1 MWDFLMWILVG
12 AVAGWIA
19 SIIMG
24 TNGQQG
30 LILNIIVGVIGA
42 AIGGWLVGLLG
53 WGPVDGFN
61 FWSIIVAV
69 LGAIVLLAIVRLF
82 TNRA

>member
-1 MWDFLMWILVG
+1 MWDFILWIVLG

-19 SIIMG
+19 SILMG

-30 LILNIIVGVIGA
+30 LLMNIIVGVIGA
-42 AIGGWLVGLLG
+42 ALGGWIVGFFG
-53 WGPVDGFN
+53 WGPADGFN
-61 FWSIIVAV
+61 FWSLIVAV

-82 TNRA
+82 TRNA

>member
-1 MWDFLMWILVG
+1 MWEFIVWIALG

-30 LILNIIVGVIGA
+30 LLLNIIVGVVGA
-42 AIGGWLVGLLG
+42 TIGGWIMGFFG
-53 WGPVDGFN
+53 QGGATGFN
-61 FWSIIVAV
+61 FWSVIVAV
-69 LGAIVLLAIVRLF
+69 VGAVVLLAVVRMV
-82 TNRA
+82 RK